1 MRPRT
6 PRTRP
11 PRTLPARAATTA
23 QHRIPQASPQTTH
36 APEGVDVSTRSAR
49 ESRLARIAAET
60 RSEDRRRR
68 ARRYGLVGTALVLVA
83 AVVTAMLL
91 TSRPASTELAD
102 AAPDFTL
109 SDTAGSAVSL
119 TQFRGRNVVL
129 YFNEGAGCQSCL
141 VQMAEI
147 EKNAAL
153 FEGLD
158 ITFLPIV
165 MNTREQITTDMQ
177 LNGVRTPFLLDD
189 GRVSQAYGTLGKGM
203 HAGLPGH
210 SFVLIDGEGQ
220 RRWYGE
226 YPSMWL
232 PPADL
237 LAQLQKS
244 LSA

>member
-1 MRPRT
+1 M
-6 PRTRP
+6 
-11 PRTLPARAATTA
+11 
-23 QHRIPQASPQTTH
+23 
-36 APEGVDVSTRSAR
+36 STRSAR
-49 ESRLARIAAET
+49 ESRLARIADEA
-60 RSEDRRRR
+60 RSEERSRRV
-68 ARRYGLVGTALVLVA
+68 RRYGLVGTALVLVA
-83 AVVTAMLL
+83 TVVTAMLL

-102 AAPDFTL
+102 AAPEFTL
-109 SDTAGSAVSL
+109 SDTAGGTVSL
-119 TQFRGRNVVL
+119 DQFRGRNVVL

-158 ITFLPIV
+158 ITFLPVV
-165 MNTREQITTDMQ
+165 MNTREQITRDMQ

-189 GRVSQAYGTLGKGM
+189 GTVSQAYGTLGKGM

-210 SFVLIDGEGQ
+210 SFVLIDREGQ

-232 PPADL
+232 SPEDL
-237 LAQLQKS
+237 LAQVEKYLP
-244 LSA
+244 A